1 MIDLHN
7 DKGTNTTW
15 HYTRWSKPAAAAVAV
30 YDCDTIAVFSLGF
43 RELRLLLLLLLV
55 SAAFGP
61 ARDSCCCCVPDIIKQ
76 PIYNTKKAVRLSLS
90 QPQDRDRSLLSLL
103 LLIAQLIKRPLL
115 LLLCTVQPDSSRRCL
130 INRNFLLSFAALPCS
145 QQQQQQSRLPQLPST
160 LFVVVVFF
168 ICIRKDRKSY
178 LTQK

>member
-115 LLLCTVQPDSSRRCL
+115 LLCTVQPDSSRRCL